1 MAINIHP
8 AHFQGSGYWAVILGG
23 SSGIGLATA
32 HKLAAAGMHLL
43 ILHRDR
49 RKDLPTIESH
59 FSAIRA
65 QGVQCLTL
73 NLDALQPDNRV
84 QALDTLKAAMAPG
97 DRVRLLLHAIAKG
110 NLKPMAPPPAETTTE
125 QAGATPLLGKLD
137 FQLTLDSMALSLA
150 DWVQALFEGKY
161 FAADARVIGLTSE
174 GNRKAWRSYAAVSV
188 AKVALE
194 ALCRSIALEYAPY
207 GIRCN
212 VVQPGV
218 TDTPSLRMIPGS
230 ETLLQHAKLRN
241 PFGRTTRPEEVAD
254 VIYLLCRDEAAW
266 INGALIPVDGG
277 EKNQ

>member
-1 MAINIHP
+1 MNTHA
-8 AHFQGSGYWAVILGG
+8 AHFRESGYWAVILGG

-32 HKLAAAGMHLL
+32 HKLATAGMHLL

-49 RKDLPTIESH
+49 RKDLPQIESQ
-59 FSAIRA
+59 FAAMRA
-65 QGVQCLTL
+65 QGVQCLAL
-73 NLDALQPDNRV
+73 NLDALQPENLV
-84 QALDTLKAAMAPG
+84 QALDALKAAMAGG

-110 NLKPMAPPPAETTTE
+110 NLKPIAPLPGQDTETAE
-125 QAGATPLLGKLD
+125 PLLGGLD
-137 FQLTLDSMALSLA
+137 FQLTLDAMALSLA
-150 DWVQALFEGKY
+150 RWVQALFEGNY

-174 GNRKAWRSYAAVSV
+174 GNHKAWRSYAAVSV

-194 ALCRSIALEYAPY
+194 ALCRSMALEYAPY

-230 ETLLQHAKLRN
+230 ETLLQHAALRN